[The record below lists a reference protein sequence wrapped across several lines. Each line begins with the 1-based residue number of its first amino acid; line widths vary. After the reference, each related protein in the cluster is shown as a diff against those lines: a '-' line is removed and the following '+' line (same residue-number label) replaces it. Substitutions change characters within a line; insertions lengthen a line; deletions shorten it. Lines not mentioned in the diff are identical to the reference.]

1 MRTYIIEFQD
11 KQGNELFSRT
21 HLFAN
26 IKAAKFWANEFVS
39 TNSMQ
44 DLHKAKAKRVYG
56 K

>member
-11 KQGNELFSRT
+11 KGGNELFSKVIHTSHIKKARQ
-21 HLFAN
+21 FAYQF
-26 IKAAKFWANEFVS
+26 IAES
-39 TNSMQ
+39 SIQ